1 MKIFYTI
8 RRRRRRFISRFRL
21 WGTGQRREY
30 LANKEMARTIVTEK
44 VRNFSRKYG
53 VEYGTIAIRNQK
65 TRWGSCSKKGNLNF
79 SYRIVFL
86 PPELQDYL
94 VVHEVC
100 HLKEFNH
107 SRAFWDLV
115 AREVPNYRELRRK
128 LRGLDR

>member
-1 MKIFYTI
+1 
-8 RRRRRRFISRFRL
+8 
-21 WGTGQRREY
+21 
-30 LANKEMARTIVTEK
+30 MARTIVTEK

-128 LRGLDR
+128 LKGLDR